1 MKKKKVVLSE
11 TAWYNWEEW
20 ERVRDLVAGRDA
32 RALDMMAVWRSR
44 VARLPAGVETTLALL
59 QADTARPHSPLSLG
73 TAVNR
78 FLNHIS
84 HLGMN
89 TWGLTKLHEAA
100 EKVGVP
106 EWVVQVRHE
115 TTHGTM
121 PSLTVL
127 RAALEF
133 SLSWLETNYWNSSQ
147 HFFPAR
153 PNSDSEEEAGG
164 LHTLL
169 ELYQYLKLYQ
179 VWGTERM
186 SELESQTEV
195 WSHLSGQWT
204 TVTVARPAH
213 LASLSVKQAVGRIKT
228 DICSLLDRDSTKLEV
243 MVDMLVR
250 EELLVPGRDFLDSL
264 ESEGSEG
271 EVDVPVQLIQIWSE
285 FLSIVERQGGLLGL
299 ISRLVER
306 TAEGGEGSH
315 LAAGWVRILG
325 EAVLGEKTRPG
336 LTIKASPGRVTT
348 SSLQCWLETPGPLT
362 LLLSPLLCQLAGL
375 PRSKVLAVQSL
386 LNIMAGA
393 KLETKP
399 TSTVYTLS
407 DLVDSEQSP
416 ECLSEAS
423 SDSTTWTLINPTDS
437 SPPLGTLLGSSDW
450 SSLWVEAEWTS
461 EGEEEREEEEETV
474 PKFDIPPIDWS
485 SVVGVKTSKTQSKP
499 SPHFYSNSPVK
510 HGRQQEQQD
519 PFRRRKRLKKS

>member
-1 MKKKKVVLSE
+1 MKKKKVMWCE
-11 TAWYNWEEW
+11 TAWYNSQEW
-20 ERVRDLVAGRDA
+20 ERVRALVVERDR
-32 RALDMMAVWRSR
+32 RAVEMMKVWRSR
-44 VARLPAGVETTLALL
+44 VARLPAGVETTLSLL
-59 QADTARPHSPLSLG
+59 EADIARPHSPLSLG
-73 TAVNR
+73 TAVSR

-115 TTHGTM
+115 TTHGTL

-133 SLSWLETNYWNSSQ
+133 SLSWLQTNYWNSSQ
-147 HFFPAR
+147 NFFPA
-153 PNSDSEEEAGG
+153 PANSDSEEEAGG

-179 VWGTERM
+179 VWGTDRM
-186 SELESQTEV
+186 SELQSQPEV
-195 WSHLSGQWT
+195 WSHLSLQWT
-204 TVTVARPAH
+204 AVTVARPAH

-228 DICSLLDRDSTKLEV
+228 DICSLLDRDSNKLEALA
-243 MVDMLVR
+243 DMLAR
-250 EELLVPGRDFLDSL
+250 EELLLPGRDFLDSL

-271 EVDVPVQLIQIWSE
+271 EVDVPVQLVQIWSE

-306 TAEGGEGSH
+306 AGEAGEGSH
-315 LAAGWVRILG
+315 LAAGWVRILA
-325 EAVLGEKTRPG
+325 EAVLGEKTQPG
-336 LTIKASPGRVTT
+336 LTIKASSGRVTT
-348 SSLQCWLETPGPLT
+348 STLQTWLQAPGPLT
-362 LLLSPLLCQLAGL
+362 ANLCPLLCQLAGL
-375 PRSKVLAVQSL
+375 PRSKVQAVQSL
-386 LNIMAGA
+386 VNIMAGS

-416 ECLSEAS
+416 QSDSEVS
-423 SDSTTWTLINPTDS
+423 SDCTTWTLITNPDS
-437 SPPLGTLLGSSDW
+437 SPPLGTVLGSSDW
-450 SSLWVEAEWTS
+450 SSLWVEAEWTR
-461 EGEEEREEEEETV
+461 EEVEEEEEKETV
-474 PKFDIPPIDWS
+474 PKFDICPIDWS
-485 SVVGVKTSKTQSKP
+485 SVLGVKTSKTLSKP
-499 SPHFYSNSPVK
+499 APHFYSNSPQK
-510 HGRQQEQQD
+510 HSRQQADQQD